1 MGIVNAIARSE
12 LISSVQ
18 SMSLLTQTEVH
29 DQIIQ
34 AEAAPQRLAV
44 ATIITTSGST
54 PQRTGAKL
62 LVFEDGRM
70 LGTVGGGCVEADVW
84 AEAREALHDGQARLC
99 HFTLRDNPDVPPDE
113 EGMIC
118 GGEMEVLIEVWG
130 HPSSPSASVA
140 TAEFAATLPATTTAG
155 VLHRALAAG
164 RPACLVAVIP
174 SQGERPELRPTPRRL
189 LVEAPGPDSNST
201 VTVVGT
207 LGDPQ
212 LDLLASEQARLFM
225 TDDRLE
231 ITVAGS
237 PELVLPDGMRLL
249 FEISRPPLE
258 MIICGGGH
266 VGQAVARAARLL
278 DFKITVIDDRPE
290 FASRDKF
297 PDPEVRLIADD
308 FIAALQSLRFT
319 PATHVVIVTRGHR
332 HDEICLREVIDRP
345 VRYLGMIGSRRR
357 TTTIREHLRRQG
369 VEPELLRRI
378 HAPIGLD
385 ISALTPEEIAI
396 AIVAEIILVRRGG
409 TGAPKSADGP
419 MAKAR

>member
-1 MGIVNAIARSE
+1 MRPFDPSRTDQ
-12 LISSVQ
+12 L
-18 SMSLLTQTEVH
+18 MSLLTQTEVY
-29 DQIIQ
+29 DQISQ
-34 AEAAPQRLAV
+34 AESRLQRLAI
-44 ATIITTSGST
+44 ATIVTTSGST

-84 AEAREALHDGQARLC
+84 AEAREALIDGQSRLC

-130 HPSSPSASVA
+130 VPNS
-140 TAEFAATLPATTTAG
+140 TLPLPASAMTPI
-155 VLHRALAAG
+155 LNRALADG
-164 RPACLVAVIP
+164 RPACLVAIIPAQGDRPAPQSTPPRLFVEVIP
-174 SQGERPELRPTPRRL
+174 
-189 LVEAPGPDSNST
+189 PDSTDRQTTLET
-201 VTVVGT
+201 VAGT
-207 LGDPQ
+207 LGDPE
-212 LDLLASEQARLFM
+212 LDLLASQHARLLM
-225 TDDRLE
+225 NDDRLE
-231 ITVAGS
+231 IAVAG
-237 PELVLPDGMRLL
+237 PAELALPGGGRLL

-278 DFKITVIDDRPE
+278 DFRITVIDDRPE
-290 FASRDKF
+290 FASRDRF

-308 FIAALQSLRFT
+308 FITALQSLRFT

-332 HDEICLREVIDRP
+332 HDEICLREAVERP
-345 VRYLGMIGSRRR
+345 TRYLGMIGSRRR

-369 VEPELLRRI
+369 VDPLLLRRI

-396 AIVAEIILVRRGG
+396 AIMAEIILVRRGG